1 MLNMKAAVR
10 EAITS
15 EPPEPD
21 AALKGY
27 VRNFLVLR
35 LFIGALGV
43 ALPFLLVFI
52 GQGLDGDP
60 WVRNSLSVYYY
71 SGAGS
76 IFVGVLTTIAFFL
89 VAYRLLDFNLENV
102 LSIAAG
108 VCVLAVVLF
117 PTSGPGE
124 ATELGPLQDWLGE
137 SAVGK
142 IHIAAAAL
150 FIVFIGLISVIFG
163 VRERDRHRK
172 KPNEGRLWWGHL
184 VCTGL
189 IWLGGLW
196 ILATRDFLFGG
207 PRWSVFAGEVVA
219 FLAFGISWLTKGAER
234 KLLFGWPTTN
244 EAPASAND
252 LPPAV

>member
-1 MLNMKAAVR
+1 MNIRAAVK

-21 AALKGY
+21 VALKGY

-52 GQGLDGDP
+52 GHGLDGDP
-60 WVRNSLSVYYY
+60 WVRNSLSIYYY
-71 SGAGS
+71 SGVGA
-76 IFVGVLTTIAFFL
+76 IFVGVLTTIGFFL
-89 VAYRLLDFNLENV
+89 IAYRLIDVNLENA

-117 PTSGPGE
+117 PTGRPNK
-124 ATELGPLQDWLGE
+124 ATDLRPVQDWLGE
-137 SAVGK
+137 SVVGK
-142 IHIAAAAL
+142 IHLTAAAL
-150 FIVFIGLISVIFG
+150 FVVFIGLISLIFG
-163 VRERDRHRK
+163 ARERDRHRK
-172 KPNEGRLWWGHL
+172 TPEDGRLWWGHL
-184 VCTGL
+184 VCTGF

-207 PRWSVFAGEVVA
+207 PRWSVFAGEFVA
-219 FLAFGISWLTKGAER
+219 FLAFGVSWLAKGAER
-234 KLLFGWPTTN
+234 KLLFGWEAPN
-244 EAPASAND
+244 VAPASAD
-252 LPPAV
+252 DPPPVV